1 MLYDTGVLTSEFGI
15 SASTTIA
22 DWAQLRFT
30 GTLNTDVDG
39 ETMRFKDLEGT
50 NSDLDHRNNF
60 AFPTDITQ
68 EPS

>member
-1 MLYDTGVLTSEFGI
+1 MNFD
-15 SASTTIA
+15 
-22 DWAQLRFT
+22 
-30 GTLNTDVDG
+30 GTLNENVDG